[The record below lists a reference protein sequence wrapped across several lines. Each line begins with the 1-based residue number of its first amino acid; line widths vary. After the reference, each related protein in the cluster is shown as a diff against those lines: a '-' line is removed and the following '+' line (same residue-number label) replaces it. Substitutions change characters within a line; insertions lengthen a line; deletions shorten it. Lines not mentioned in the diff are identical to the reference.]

1 MILNLEDIKLL
12 IPHRTPFLFLDSCEI
27 LEVGKKGIGR
37 KKFLK
42 DEFFFEGHFPKNPIV
57 PGVIIVEALAQTA
70 GVVVSKQFESNNN
83 IAVLFMSVSK
93 AKFRKPVYPEDELTL
108 HVNYITNIKSVF
120 KFSGIAYKSEIKV
133 CESEFSAMIT
143 HK

>member
-1 MILNLEDIKLL
+1 MNLNLEDIKLL
-12 IPHRTPFLFLDSCEI
+12 LPHRIPFLFLDSCEI

-70 GVVVSKQFESNNN
+70 GVVVSKQFESINN
-83 IAVLFMSVSK
+83 IAVLFMSVNK

-108 HVNYITNIKSVF
+108 HVNYITNVKSVF